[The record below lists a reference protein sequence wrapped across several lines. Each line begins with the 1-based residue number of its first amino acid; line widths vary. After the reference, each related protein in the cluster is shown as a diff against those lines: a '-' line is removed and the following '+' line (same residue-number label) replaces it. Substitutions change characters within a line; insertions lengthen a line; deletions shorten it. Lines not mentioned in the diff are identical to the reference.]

1 MEQKKANARSKG
13 RSKNSV
19 ADRSPRKKR
28 SASVRKPDL
37 KSNIA
42 KCDKALKAGQFCPV
56 DERCGACQLL
66 AIPYA
71 DQLTS
76 KQAEIEELFADALA
90 EDGATIQSILGM
102 DEPFHYRS
110 KVISPYAPGKRTASK
125 AHAKDT
131 KHSQEQRAGKRN
143 VKNRSEQREI
153 LCGMYAQGTH
163 RIIPTD
169 ECLIENQVAKKI
181 IQAIRLV
188 MMRYGIEPYN
198 EDTSKGFLRHA
209 IV

>member
-13 RSKNSV
+13 RSKNNV
-19 ADRSPRKKR
+19 ANRSTRKKR

-102 DEPFHYRS
+102 DELSEDDKLTVSRARKIQRFLSQPFFVATQFTGFEGRY
-110 KVISPYAPGKRTASK
+110 VPISETVQGFK
-125 AHAKDT
+125 
-131 KHSQEQRAGKRN
+131 
-143 VKNRSEQREI
+143 EI
-153 LCGMYAQGTH
+153 LEGKH
-163 RIIPTD
+163 DDIP
-169 ECLIENQVAKKI
+169 EG
-181 IQAIRLV
+181 
-188 MMRYGIEPYN
+188 Y
-198 EDTSKGFLRHA
+198 FLNAGNIDDVLAR
-209 IV
+209 VK

>member
-1 MEQKKANARSKG
+1 M
-13 RSKNSV
+13 
-19 ADRSPRKKR
+19 RKLD
-28 SASVRKPDL
+28 S

-42 KCDKALKAGQFCPV
+42 KRDKALKAGQFCPV

-102 DEPFHYRS
+102 DEPLHYRN
-110 KVISPYAPGKRTASK
+110 KVISPYAPGKRTVSK

-131 KHSQEQRAGKRN
+131 KHS
-143 VKNRSEQREI
+143 
-153 LCGMYAQGTH
+153 
-163 RIIPTD
+163 
-169 ECLIENQVAKKI
+169 
-181 IQAIRLV
+181 
-188 MMRYGIEPYN
+188 
-198 EDTSKGFLRHA
+198 
-209 IV
+209 